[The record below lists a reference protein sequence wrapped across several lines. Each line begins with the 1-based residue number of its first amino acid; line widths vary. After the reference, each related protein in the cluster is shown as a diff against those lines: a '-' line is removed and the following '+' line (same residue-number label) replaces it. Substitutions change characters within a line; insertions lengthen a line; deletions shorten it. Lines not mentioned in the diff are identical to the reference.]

1 MVWGPQGRYAVF
13 QRATIE
19 EAEITGIK
27 QWFDC
32 PSRKG
37 RDIMTRMEFY
47 AECTART
54 LFPLQVLEESEEI
67 KQALRDRD
75 DEKVRELLD
84 QFA

>member
-1 MVWGPQGRYAVF
+1 
-13 QRATIE
+13 
-19 EAEITGIK
+19 
-27 QWFDC
+27 
-32 PSRKG
+32 
-37 RDIMTRMEFY
+37 MTRMEFY

>member
-1 MVWGPQGRYAVF
+1 MSMS
-13 QRATIE
+13 
-19 EAEITGIK
+19 K
-27 QWFDC
+27 QDFVALADA
-32 PSRKG
+32 
-37 RDIMTRMEFY
+37 M
-47 AECTART
+47 

>member
-1 MVWGPQGRYAVF
+1 MNVGRMGARLKRVGD
-13 QRATIE
+13 T
-19 EAEITGIK
+19 
-27 QWFDC
+27 
-32 PSRKG
+32 
-37 RDIMTRMEFY
+37 MTRMEFY

>member
-1 MVWGPQGRYAVF
+1 
-13 QRATIE
+13 
-19 EAEITGIK
+19 
-27 QWFDC
+27 
-32 PSRKG
+32 
-37 RDIMTRMEFY
+37 MTRMEFY
-47 AECTART
+47 AECTVRT

>member
-1 MVWGPQGRYAVF
+1 MF

-19 EAEITGIK
+19 KAGVGVQDRRVQISVIGERGQA
-27 QWFDC
+27 
-32 PSRKG
+32 
-37 RDIMTRMEFY
+37 MTRMEFY

-75 DEKVRELLD
+75 DNKVRELLD